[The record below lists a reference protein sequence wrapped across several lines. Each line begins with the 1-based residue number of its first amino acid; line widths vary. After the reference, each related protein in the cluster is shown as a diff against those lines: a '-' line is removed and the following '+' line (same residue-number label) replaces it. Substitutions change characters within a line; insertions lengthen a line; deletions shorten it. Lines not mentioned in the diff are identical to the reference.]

1 MDNTPPKATL
11 SELARW
17 LRVEPGDERDR
28 LELAS
33 AWQLIPLD
41 SPSRTVA
48 RFAIGLV
55 ALIVT
60 LLTIQAVMLSSP
72 MLLGV
77 VLLVLLGV
85 AATGWWLRTWF
96 WRTELDVDDQRIS
109 VRRKGWGVPGAVAL
123 PLDEVRALAYRMD
136 GGHLVSLNLEH
147 AGGQCALPY
156 SGQRE
161 LDKLYCNIL
170 LHLLQKRRP
179 AIHFSTPDE
188 SAQAAPTH

>member
-1 MDNTPPKATL
+1 MNNAPPKATL

-48 RFAIGLV
+48 RLAVGLV
-55 ALIVT
+55 AVIIA
-60 LLTIQAVMLSSP
+60 LLTIQAVILSSP
-72 MLLGV
+72 ALLGV
-77 VLLVLLGV
+77 VLLVLLAIV
-85 AATGWWLRTWF
+85 AAGWWVRTWF
-96 WRTELDVDDQRIS
+96 WRTELAVDDHQIR
-109 VRRKGWGVPGAVAL
+109 VTRKGWGTPSAVAL
-123 PLDEVRALAYRMD
+123 KLDDIQALAYRMD
-136 GGHLVSLNLEH
+136 QGRLIALNLEY
-147 AGGQCALPY
+147 AGGHCALPY

-188 SAQAAPTH
+188 GAQAPAH